1 LLLEKLVLIKLGG
14 SVVTFKDRP
23 LAANAGAIDGISRVL
38 AQMGMPAIIVHG
50 GGSFGH
56 YWSVKYDMHTKPASY
71 DAHGVSVVHESMIA
85 LNQIIVNSMIR
96 AGLNPYGI
104 TPSVFT
110 AGHKPIAAKIKQVSV
125 MAKSG
130 AMPVTF
136 GDVVHMQGAKYSILS
151 GDSLMTTLAKALRP
165 SRVVFATNVDGIY
178 KDMVSKELV
187 PEIRVA
193 GKKSIAF
200 SKGPAAD
207 VTGGMQRKVTEAFKI
222 ASYGMDV
229 LMVNGLVPERI
240 AEAIGGRLKVGTVV
254 KGSRR

>member
-1 LLLEKLVLIKLGG
+1 LLLQKLVLIKLGG

-23 LAANAGAIDGISRVL
+23 LAANTGAIDGISRVL
-38 AQMGMPAIIVHG
+38 AQADVPAIIVHG

-71 DAHGVSVVHESMIA
+71 DAHGVSVVHESMVA

-104 TPSVFT
+104 QPSVFT
-110 AGHKPIAAKIKQVSV
+110 AGHKPVAAKIKQISV
-125 MAKSG
+125 MAKSRV
-130 AMPVTF
+130 MPITF

-151 GDSLMTTLAKALRP
+151 GDALMTILAKALRP

-178 KDMVSKELV
+178 KDLESRELV

-240 AEAIGGRLKVGTVV
+240 AEAIGGRVGVGTVV
-254 KGSRR
+254 KGGRR